1 MLPPSLGSVTSVAT
15 QAELLEVDGR
25 EVKVGNPDKIFFPA
39 DTIMKLELVKYFI
52 AVGSGALNG
61 ALNRPTT
68 LHRFPDGVA
77 GEDFYQKRI
86 PKHRPDWIEST
97 TIRFPSGRSAEMLRV
112 VDVAHIAWAINL
124 GCLEI
129 NPWPVRAADVDHP
142 DELRID
148 LDPTPEI
155 PFADVRDVTLVL
167 KEVLDE
173 HGLTGWPKTSGKRGM
188 HVLVRVV
195 PEWEFTEV
203 RRAALAIAREV
214 ERRAPGVATTAWWKE
229 ERVGVFL
236 DFNQNARDRTVASA
250 YSVRPMEDA
259 RVSFPITWDLVADVE
274 PETFTVRTV
283 PDLFATNGDA
293 HAGIDD
299 SMAPL
304 DSVLEM
310 ALEDERGGLGD
321 APWPPHFPKMKNEPK
336 RVQPSKAKKED

>member
-1 MLPPSLGSVTSVAT
+1 MAT
-15 QAELLEVDGR
+15 QAEVLEIDGR
-25 EVKVGNPDKIFFPA
+25 EVKVSNPAKVFFPRPNI
-39 DTIMKLELVKYFI
+39 TKLDLVRYFI
-52 AVGSGALNG
+52 AVGDGALRG
-61 ALNRPTT
+61 ARDRPTT
-68 LHRFPDGVA
+68 LHRFPDGVS

-155 PFADVRDVTLVL
+155 PFVDVRDITLVL
-167 KEVLDE
+167 KEVLEE
-173 HGLTGWPKTSGKRGM
+173 HGLVGWPKTSGKRGI
-188 HVLVRVV
+188 HVLVRML
-195 PEWEFTEV
+195 PRWDFTEV

-229 ERVGVFL
+229 ERTGVFL

-250 YSVRPMEDA
+250 YSVRPTEDA
-259 RVSFPITWDLVADVE
+259 RVSYPITWDEVARVE
-274 PETFTVRTV
+274 PEAFTVMTV
-283 PDLFATNGDA
+283 PDLFAARGDA

-299 SMAPL
+299 APGSL
-304 DSVLEM
+304 ESVFEM

-321 APWPPHFPKMKNEPK
+321 APWPPHFPKMKDEPK
-336 RVQPSKAKKED
+336 RVQPSKAKKES

>member
-1 MLPPSLGSVTSVAT
+1 MAT

-25 EVKVGNPDKIFFPA
+25 EVKVSNPDKIFFPA
-39 DTIMKLELVKYFI
+39 HNITKLQLVEYFI

-68 LHRFPDGVA
+68 LHRFPDGVG

-129 NPWPVRAADVDHP
+129 NPWPVRATDVDHP

-155 PFADVRDVTLVL
+155 SFTDVRDVTLVL

-195 PEWEFTEV
+195 PEWEFTDV
-203 RRAALAIAREV
+203 RRGALAIAREV
-214 ERRAPGVATTAWWKE
+214 ERRAPGIATTAWWKE

-250 YSVRPMEDA
+250 YSVRPLEDA
-259 RVSFPITWDLVADVE
+259 RVSFPIKWDMVAAVE
-274 PETFTVRTV
+274 PEDFTVLTV
-283 PDLFATNGDA
+283 PDLFAANGDA
-293 HAGIDD
+293 HAGIDA
-299 SMAPL
+299 SIAPL

-336 RVQPSKAKKED
+336 RVQPSKAKKKD

>member
-1 MLPPSLGSVTSVAT
+1 MAT
-15 QAELLEVDGR
+15 QAEVLEVDGR
-25 EVKVGNPDKIFFPA
+25 EVKVSNPGKMFFPA
-39 DTIMKLELVKYFI
+39 HGITKLQLVEYFI
-52 AVGSGALNG
+52 AVGDGALNG
-61 ALNRPTT
+61 ARNRPTT
-68 LHRFPDGVA
+68 LHRFVDGVT

-148 LDPTPEI
+148 LDPTPEV

-167 KEVLDE
+167 QEVLDE

-188 HVLVRVV
+188 HVLVRIV

-250 YSVRPMEDA
+250 YSVRPTEDA
-259 RVSFPITWDLVADVE
+259 RVSFPITWDAVAEVE
-274 PETFTVRTV
+274 PEEFTVRTV
-283 PDLFATNGDA
+283 PDLFAASGDA
-293 HAGIDD
+293 HAGIDA
-299 SMAPL
+299 SVAPL
-304 DSVLEM
+304 DSVLAM

-336 RVQPSKAKKED
+336 RVQPSKAKQQD

>member
-1 MLPPSLGSVTSVAT
+1 MAT

-25 EVKVGNPDKIFFPA
+25 EVKVSNPDKIFFPA
-39 DTIMKLELVKYFI
+39 HDITKLQLVEYFI
-52 AVGSGALNG
+52 AVGSGALTG

-68 LHRFPDGVA
+68 LHRFPDGVT

-112 VDVAHIAWAINL
+112 VDIAHIAWAINL

-155 PFADVRDVTLVL
+155 PFADVRDVALVL

-195 PEWEFTEV
+195 PEWEFTDV

-214 ERRAPGVATTAWWKE
+214 ERRAPGS
-229 ERVGVFL
+229 
-236 DFNQNARDRTVASA
+236 Q
-250 YSVRPMEDA
+250 P
-259 RVSFPITWDLVADVE
+259 P
-274 PETFTVRTV
+274 
-283 PDLFATNGDA
+283 
-293 HAGIDD
+293 
-299 SMAPL
+299 
-304 DSVLEM
+304 
-310 ALEDERGGLGD
+310 RGG
-321 APWPPHFPKMKNEPK
+321 
-336 RVQPSKAKKED
+336 KKSVSEYS

>member
-1 MLPPSLGSVTSVAT
+1 MAT

-25 EVKVGNPDKIFFPA
+25 EVKVSNPDKIFFPA
-39 DTIMKLELVKYFI
+39 YNITKLQLVEYFI
-52 AVGSGALNG
+52 AVGTGALNG
-61 ALNRPTT
+61 ALDRPTT
-68 LHRFPDGVA
+68 LHRFPDGVS
-77 GEDFYQKRI
+77 GTDFYQKRI

-129 NPWPVRAADVDHP
+129 NPWPVRASDVDHP

-155 PFADVRDVTLVL
+155 PFADVRDVALVL

-173 HGLTGWPKTSGKRGM
+173 HGLTGWPKTSGKRGL

-195 PEWEFTEV
+195 PEWEFTDV

-259 RVSFPITWDLVADVE
+259 RVSFPIPWDLVAGVE
-274 PETFTVRTV
+274 PGEFTVLTV
-283 PDLFATNGDA
+283 PDLFAANGDA
-293 HAGIDD
+293 HAGIDA
-299 SMAPL
+299 SIAPL

-336 RVQPSKAKKED
+336 RVQPSKAKKDD

>member
-1 MLPPSLGSVTSVAT
+1 MAT
-15 QAELLEVDGR
+15 QAEVLEIDGR
-25 EVKVGNPDKIFFPA
+25 EVKVSNPAKVFFPEPNI
-39 DTIMKLELVKYFI
+39 TKLDLVRYFI
-52 AVGSGALNG
+52 AVGDGALRG
-61 ALNRPTT
+61 ARDRPTT
-68 LHRFPDGVA
+68 LHRFPDGVV

-112 VDVAHIAWAINL
+112 VDVAHVAWAINL

-155 PFADVRDVTLVL
+155 PFSDVRDITLVL
-167 KEVLDE
+167 KEVLE
-173 HGLTGWPKTSGKRGM
+173 AHGLVGWPKTSGKRGI
-188 HVLVRVV
+188 HVLVRML
-195 PEWEFTEV
+195 PRWDFTEV

-229 ERVGVFL
+229 ERTGVFL

-250 YSVRPMEDA
+250 YSVRPTEDA
-259 RVSFPITWDLVADVE
+259 RVSYPITWDEVARVE
-274 PETFTVRTV
+274 PEAFTVTTV
-283 PDLFATNGDA
+283 PDLFAARGDA

-299 SMAPL
+299 TPGSL
-304 DSVLEM
+304 ESVFEM

-321 APWPPHFPKMKNEPK
+321 APWPPHFPKMKGEPK